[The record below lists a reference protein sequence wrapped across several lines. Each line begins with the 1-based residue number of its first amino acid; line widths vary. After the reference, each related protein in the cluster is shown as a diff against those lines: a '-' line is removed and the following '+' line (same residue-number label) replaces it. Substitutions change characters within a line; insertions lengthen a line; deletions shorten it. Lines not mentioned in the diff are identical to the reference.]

1 MTEDF
6 KPFSLFNFS
15 QVSTS
20 NPVAKIEQE
29 LVLQAKSK
37 ADLAVNEM
45 QKMARVGHPVL
56 RLAGLSGAAAVILG
70 AYGAHGIKTS
80 LSLSRTMFQLQLLSS
95 VFYSFLEKGRCHQWI
110 QAGLR
115 NCQQVSFSTFN
126 CFIGCS
132 TLPQTSTGNNM
143 FFSLNKIL
151 DLSVK

>member
-1 MTEDF
+1 LTTFKDPTISMTEDF

-15 QVSTS
+15 QASTS

-95 VFYSFLEKGRCHQWI
+95 VFYSFLEKGRCHQ
-110 QAGLR
+110 
-115 NCQQVSFSTFN
+115 
-126 CFIGCS
+126 
-132 TLPQTSTGNNM
+132 
-143 FFSLNKIL
+143 
-151 DLSVK
+151 